1 MAHIKIEVK
10 SEEKPWFPRKF
21 WSIKPFDR
29 IKESKKL
36 YRRSREKAKVRK
48 LIDEMLTSNDLDQ
61 GGQIYLMKQNGFRGG
76 NYDKAV

>member
-1 MAHIKIEVK
+1 MAHIKIEIK
-10 SEEKPWFPRKF
+10 SEEKPWFPRRF
-21 WSIKPFDR
+21 WAIKPFDR

-36 YRRSREKAKVRK
+36 YRRNREKAKVRK

-76 NYDKAV
+76 SYDKAV

>member
-1 MAHIKIEVK
+1 MSGTKTRMTVQ
-10 SEEKPWFPRKF
+10 SKPWFPRKF

-76 NYDKAV
+76 SCDKAV